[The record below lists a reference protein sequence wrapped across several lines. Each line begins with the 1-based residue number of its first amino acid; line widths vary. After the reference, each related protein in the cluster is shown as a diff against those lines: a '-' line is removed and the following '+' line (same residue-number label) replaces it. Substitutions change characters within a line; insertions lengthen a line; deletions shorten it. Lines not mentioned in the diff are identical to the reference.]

1 MIRLP
6 PPLDIDASLALF
18 RRSGDDLIDRWDG
31 RRLLR
36 TAPVNGHHLAY
47 RCIAHGSVE
56 APGFSVEPASLA
68 DVAQRTFFPAP
79 KSWPDLLARDP
90 VLARLNEKFPG
101 VRQPR
106 QYDLFGALVRCIS
119 AQQVNL
125 RWASTTRRRLAET
138 FGDGHS
144 IAGEVVY
151 SLEPLKIADIKPA
164 EIRALQFTT
173 RKAEFIVAVAQ
184 AMAHDGLSLPELDS
198 LPDHQVIARLTSIH
212 GLGRWS
218 AEWILARTL
227 GRPTVVA
234 GDLGVRKAVG
244 LAYLQD
250 PLPSEAEVR
259 TATEHWGESAGVAQ
273 ALVLHALVE
282 GALVGRGASGAL
294 LGSPPA
300 PAV

>member
-1 MIRLP
+1 VIRLP

-31 RRLLR
+31 TRLVR
-36 TAPVNGHHLAY
+36 TIAVNGQHVPYVCEAV
-47 RCIAHGSVE
+47 GSVDQ
-56 APGFSVEPASLA
+56 PGFTVQPASHSELA
-68 DVAQRTFFPAP
+68 ARTFFPAP
-79 KSWPDLLARDP
+79 PGWPDLLARDP
-90 VLARLNEKFPG
+90 VLKNLDERFSG

-125 RWASTTRRRLAET
+125 RWAVTTRRRLAES
-138 FGDGHS
+138 FGQQHTINGH
-144 IAGEVVY
+144 VVY
-151 SLEPLKIADIKPA
+151 SLDPRRIANVKPQ

-173 RKAEFIVAVAQ
+173 NKAEFIVAVAQ
-184 AMAHDGLSLPELDS
+184 AMAHDGLSLGELEKLADE
-198 LPDHQVIARLTSIH
+198 QVIARLIRIR

-244 LAYLQD
+244 LAYLNN
-250 PLPSEAEVR
+250 PLPTELEVR
-259 TATEHWGESAGVAQ
+259 RATEHWEDSAGVAQ
-273 ALVLHALVE
+273 ALLLHALIE
-282 GALVGRGASGAL
+282 GALTGSQPAL
-294 LGSPPA
+294 P
-300 PAV
+300 